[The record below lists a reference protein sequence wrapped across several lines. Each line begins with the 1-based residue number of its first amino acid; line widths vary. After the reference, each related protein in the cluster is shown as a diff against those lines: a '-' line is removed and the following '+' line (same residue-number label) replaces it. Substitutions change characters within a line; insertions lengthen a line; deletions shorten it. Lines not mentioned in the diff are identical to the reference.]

1 MKIEDLFRIP
11 VRRAFAA
18 KPEMDPL
25 TEDIALME
33 SELLDVRFEAVT
45 STVGLLFDL
54 RGALQLRLANTG
66 VLIVHEVAR
75 LEWYE
80 DLHAIEKETIKE
92 ALSMGPGRHR
102 AWIVIASEPR
112 PTDLFNLKLQ
122 FVPGAELNVSGESAE
137 FLMGDVPGIGEVA
150 ATYTDDPLDVIE
162 ASLPHWDSSIDV
174 RYATFLERK
183 EP

>member
-1 MKIEDLFRIP
+1 MKIEELFRIP
-11 VRRAFAA
+11 ARRALAV

-25 TEDIALME
+25 TEDGALME
-33 SELLDVRFEAVT
+33 SQLLDVRFEALT
-45 STVGLLFDL
+45 STVILLFDL
-54 RGALQLRLANTG
+54 REALQLRLANTG

-75 LEWYE
+75 LEWNE
-80 DLHAIEKETIKE
+80 DLHAIEREMIQE
-92 ALSMGPGRHR
+92 AVSTAPQHR
-102 AWIVIASEPR
+102 AWNVIASEPR
-112 PTDLFNLKLQ
+112 PTDLFNLNLQ
-122 FVPGAELNVSGESAE
+122 FVPGAELNVSGASAE

-162 ASLPHWDSSIDV
+162 ASLPHWDSSFDI